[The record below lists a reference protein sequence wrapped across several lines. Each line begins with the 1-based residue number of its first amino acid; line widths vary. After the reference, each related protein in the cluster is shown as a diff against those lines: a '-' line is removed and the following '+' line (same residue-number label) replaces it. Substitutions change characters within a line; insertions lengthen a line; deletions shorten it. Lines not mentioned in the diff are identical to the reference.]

1 MRIFELPKKNTEAC
15 FQNILDLVDKS
26 VSNWER
32 KAGKSSA
39 FGDEEMTAIVK
50 KGKTEKNEAPPE
62 PPQEDQMLDE
72 VDSKSQS
79 RYWFFVAI
87 CATLLALGLFFFYQ
101 MSR

>member
-50 KGKTEKNEAPPE
+50 KGKTEKNEAAPE
-62 PPQEDQMLDE
+62 PQQPDLMNDE
-72 VDSKSQS
+72 LSTKSQS
-79 RYWFFVAI
+79 RYWLFVAA
-87 CATLLALGLFFFYQ
+87 CATILALGFFFFYQ